1 MTFKKKD
8 HKDITVIG
16 AGPVGMLAALSLA
29 QNGYSICL
37 VGPPTHADE
46 LRTTALMMPAIRT
59 LQKLNIWNILKD
71 HAAPL
76 SFMRI
81 IDITSRIV
89 RAPTVNF
96 SSAEI
101 GEEAFGYNIPN
112 IELNNALAH
121 SVTHTP
127 NITRFDSSAKSFH
140 HQKSHVWITLAD
152 ERVIQTS
159 LVIAADGR
167 HSLTR
172 AAAGIG
178 VKQWNYPQK
187 ALVLNFSHNF
197 SHQNT
202 STEFHTEHGPF
213 TQVPLPGKRSSLVW
227 VVSSSRAE
235 ELLNMEK
242 QTIEKIIED
251 QMQSMFGK
259 LILETPIQIWPLSG
273 LISHRFAANRTILV
287 GETAHVFP
295 PIGAQGLNLGFRDVQ
310 TLIDILPE
318 QISNYNA
325 EMIVARYNKCRKP
338 DILIRSGSVHTLNS
352 ALLSNMLPVHII
364 RSVGLGL
371 LRNCSPLRNLFMR
384 EGMYPGYGFKK
395 IIQIFPTK
403 LPKNFIN
410 MTKINDTY
418 EAK

>member
-1 MTFKKKD
+1 MILEKND
-8 HKDITVIG
+8 HKDIAIIG

-29 QNGYSICL
+29 DKGHSICL
-37 VGPPTHADE
+37 IGPPSHANE
-46 LRTTALMMPAIRT
+46 LRTTTLMMPAIRV
-59 LQKLNIWNILKD
+59 LQKLNIWNILKG
-71 HAAPL
+71 HAAAL
-76 SFMRI
+76 SFIRI

-121 SVTHTP
+121 CVTHVP
-127 NITRFDSSAKSFH
+127 NITRFVSSAKSFH
-140 HQKSHVWITLAD
+140 HQKSHVQITLAD

-159 LVIAADGR
+159 LVVAADGR

-172 AAAGIG
+172 AAAGIS
-178 VKQWNYPQK
+178 VKQWDYPQK
-187 ALVLNFSHNF
+187 ALILNFSHDF

-227 VVSSSRAE
+227 VVSPYRAE
-235 ELLNMEK
+235 KLLNMEEK
-242 QTIEKIIED
+242 TIAKVIED
-251 QMQSMFGK
+251 QMQSMLGK
-259 LILETPIQIWPLSG
+259 LTLETAIQVWPLSG

-310 TLIDILPE
+310 TLINILPKK
-318 QISNYNA
+318 ISNYNS

-338 DILIRSGSVHTLNS
+338 DILIRSRSVHMLNS
-352 ALLSNMLPVHII
+352 SLLSNMLPVHII
-364 RSVGLGL
+364 RSLGLGL
-371 LRNCSPLRNLFMR
+371 LRSCSPLRNLFMR
-384 EGMYPGYGFKK
+384 EGMYPGHGFKE
-395 IIQIFPTK
+395 IIQIFPIK
-403 LPKNFIN
+403 SPKRFH
-410 MTKINDTY
+410 
-418 EAK
+418 